1 LGRGAGL
8 LSGVLGEYFINEKLL
23 FQVALLI
30 ADRAKLIEEID
41 VLRKLKFSEVN
52 GMNKEGELLSEVIKV
67 ISIKMMLLL

>member
-1 LGRGAGL
+1 L

-23 FQVALLI
+23 LQVALLI

-67 ISIKMMLLL
+67 ISIKMMLLI